1 MKPFKAEEKK
11 ILIDKARLLTV
22 RTFLTL
28 LTLLTCLHL
37 PSPSSGKGR
46 GKTGLGR
53 LLCTPQSRGHSVS
66 RSEPTSRPVSLGIF
80 PAERGTTLRR
90 LDPY

>member
-11 ILIDKARLLTV
+11 ILIDKAWLLTV
-22 RTFLTL
+22 PTFLTWLTL
-28 LTLLTCLHL
+28 LTLLTFS
-37 PSPSSGKGR
+37 SPYSGKGR
-46 GKTGLGR
+46 GKTGLGSFP
-53 LLCTPQSRGHSVS
+53 CTPQSRGHSVS